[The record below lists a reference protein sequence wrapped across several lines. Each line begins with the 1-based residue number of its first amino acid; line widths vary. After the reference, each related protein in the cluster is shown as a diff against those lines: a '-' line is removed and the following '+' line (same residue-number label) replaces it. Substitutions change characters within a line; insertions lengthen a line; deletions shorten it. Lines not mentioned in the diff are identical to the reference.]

1 MGMRSRFPLCDPLGG
16 IAVGVL
22 IAKTGFDLLSGN
34 YYNLMDR
41 QDLGENEKMMTDC
54 GRGREM

>member
-1 MGMRSRFPLCDPLGG
+1 M
-16 IAVGVL
+16 GVL

-41 QDLGENEKMMTDC
+41 QDLEENT
-54 GRGREM
+54 EMAQFRCVGSGV